1 MQVPISFQR
10 QKSLETGLEDSPDQ
24 FLDDRYICHYVT
36 GLNSSICK
44 PSLLPEGKMIPCKSF
59 PCFLLDISSCSKDN
73 NDDAHSIMHLD
84 KMMEINRS
92 GYVLRMKLL
101 AVASSLCYHAN
112 SVKEAE
118 QELNLN
124 ASGTEQARFS
134 PSSVRVSIMINK
146 LNTTSPKISMGN
158 IRIL

>member
-1 MQVPISFQR
+1 
-10 QKSLETGLEDSPDQ
+10 
-24 FLDDRYICHYVT
+24 
-36 GLNSSICK
+36 
-44 PSLLPEGKMIPCKSF
+44 
-59 PCFLLDISSCSKDN
+59 
-73 NDDAHSIMHLD
+73 MHLD
-84 KMMEINRS
+84 KMMERNRS

-101 AVASSLCYHAN
+101 AVASSLHYHAN

-118 QELNLN
+118 HELNLN
-124 ASGTEQARFS
+124 TSGTEQARFS